1 MAAAIFTAGTWAGLS
16 ATGPGVESAT
26 TVSLTAKLDAAQ
38 EVPKPRARAGARG
51 AFSAGLVR
59 TGTGGKLAWRL
70 TFQGLT
76 GSASASH
83 VHLGKRGKAG
93 TVAVSLCGPCRSG
106 ARGTATL
113 NPRTVTAL
121 LAGTA
126 YVNVHTKQNAAGEI
140 RGQIVKSAGA
150 PPPPPAPPT
159 TGTDTGIIT
168 YDPYP

>member
-1 MAAAIFTAGTWAGLS
+1 
-16 ATGPGVESAT
+16 
-26 TVSLTAKLDAAQ
+26 
-38 EVPKPRARAGARG
+38 
-51 AFSAGLVR
+51 
-59 TGTGGKLAWRL
+59 
-70 TFQGLT
+70 
-76 GSASASH
+76 
-83 VHLGKRGKAG
+83 
-93 TVAVSLCGPCRSG
+93 
-106 ARGTATL
+106 
-113 NPRTVTAL
+113 VTAL